1 MKTIRIK
8 TFNLNSQLDSHHFF
22 ILSKGYN
29 AGKPMDKPC
38 PNCFIVT
45 AENEEHKYQLF
56 WICYSLWKSGAY
68 LPLLCGSVI
77 PFLHIRDA
85 EAQIEKALEN
95 VSSRRADFEKNIFQL
110 QQLIRTEKLLGLQL
124 KLIDEIKRSISV
136 KLTSSKDSIKF

>member
-1 MKTIRIK
+1 MKTIKIK
-8 TFNLNSQLDSHHFF
+8 TFNMNSRLDSHHFF

-29 AGKPMDKPC
+29 AGKPMDTPC

-56 WICYSLWKSGAY
+56 WVCYSLWKSGAY

-85 EAQIEKALEN
+85 EREIEKAVLVAHARPAEFN
-95 VSSRRADFEKNIFQL
+95 KQIDRLKM
-110 QQLIRTEKLLGLQL
+110 LIRTEKLLAMQL
-124 KLIDEIKRSISV
+124 KLINEIKGSIAARLLR
-136 KLTSSKDSIKF
+136 K

>member
-8 TFNLNSQLDSHHFF
+8 THNLNFPHDTNHFF

-56 WICYSLWKSGAY
+56 WVCYSLWKSGAY
-68 LPLLCGSVI
+68 LPLLCGTVI

-85 EAQIEKALEN
+85 EREIQKALE
-95 VSSRRADFEKNIFQL
+95 VIGTRKTVFEKEVSKL
-110 QQLIRTEKLLGLQL
+110 QQLIRTEKLLQLQT
-124 KLIDEIKRSISV
+124 KLINELKNVIAR
-136 KLTSSKDSIKF
+136 KLIQP

>member
-1 MKTIRIK
+1 MKTIKIK
-8 TFNLNSQLDSHHFF
+8 THKLNSPHDTNHFF

-56 WICYSLWKSGAY
+56 WVCYSLWKSGAY

-85 EAQIEKALEN
+85 EREIQKALE
-95 VSSRRADFEKNIFQL
+95 VIGARKTVFEKEVSKL
-110 QQLIRTEKLLGLQL
+110 QQLIRTEKLLQLQT
-124 KLIDEIKRSISV
+124 KLINELKNVIAR
-136 KLTSSKDSIKF
+136 KLIQP